1 MKVGNVKI
9 IGTSHIA
16 RESVDAVSTY
26 IASKKPDIVALELDA
41 RRAHAL
47 LHGTRRARPS
57 FKLIR
62 TIGLNGFLFLSLA
75 SFLQKK
81 LGRLVGVE
89 PGAEMKAALE
99 VAIREKAKIA
109 LIDRRIEITLR
120 RLSKALTW
128 KERLR
133 FVANIVSGPFSREM
147 KEFRN
152 TDLRKLPA
160 RKLIDTVLKRI
171 KRDYPTFYNVL
182 VEERNVHM
190 AVSLSHIIKQN
201 PSSHVL
207 AVVGAGHE
215 EGLAELLRTMLPDHH
230 QHVEGTGSE

>member
-1 MKVGNVKI
+1 MKLGNVKI

-16 RESVDAVSTY
+16 RESVDEVRSY
-26 IASKKPDIVALELDA
+26 IASKKPDIVALELDP

-57 FKLIR
+57 FKLIK
-62 TIGLNGFLFLSLA
+62 TIGLNGFLFLALA

-99 VAIREKAKIA
+99 AAIREKAKIA

-120 RLSKALTW
+120 RLSKTLTW

-133 FVANIVSGPFSREM
+133 FVTDVVSGPFSREM

-152 TDLRKLPA
+152 TDLRKVPA
-160 RKLIDTVLKRI
+160 KKLIETVLKRV
-171 KRDYPTFYNVL
+171 KRDYPSFYNVL
-182 VEERNVHM
+182 VEERNRHM
-190 AVSLSHIIKQN
+190 AVGLVHIVKQN
-201 PSSHVL
+201 PDSHVL

-215 EGLAELLRTMLPDHH
+215 EGLAELLRTMLPDH
-230 QHVEGTGSE
+230 QKHVASQ